1 MSTIASPREPP
12 MRRMP
17 SSSQT
22 PTSSSRPSLETSR
35 RSLSSS
41 PSRNPAA
48 SAAGGSA
55 AAGAG
60 TSTAGGAPGGAA
72 RRNRAALREYYNL
85 KKTGGGNTPV
95 LEVTEFD
102 SSNGTDALH
111 AGILSNSEVPPS
123 EMDAPN
129 FDPDAYVQK
138 TLQESGL
145 EDLLKIY
152 TRVLTETRALDAE
165 KKSLVYDNYSRLITA
180 TETIRKMRAT
190 MDPLNPMAST
200 LDPAIAHIYN
210 QAKTL
215 RDAMRENVPPPS
227 SDDDDKTSA
236 AARARNQKL
245 AAAVL
250 QTPDRLRKLV
260 AAGRTEEAEKAW
272 ERPRQLLEAWK
283 EHGVG
288 GDDVAACLA
297 DGAAALRGEPSP
309 AGRSVQPAGER

>member
-35 RSLSSS
+35 SLSSS
-41 PSRNPAA
+41 PSRNPAGA
-48 SAAGGSA
+48 AYGGAGGPV
-55 AAGAG
+55 
-60 TSTAGGAPGGAA
+60 AGGTAQGGAS

-85 KKTGGGNTPV
+85 KKTAGAGGSTPV
-95 LEVTEFD
+95 LEVTEAFD
-102 SSNGTDALH
+102 GNGSTDALH

-123 EMDAPN
+123 EMDAPS
-129 FDPDAYVQK
+129 FDPEAFVQK
-138 TLQESGL
+138 TLQGSGL
-145 EDLLKIY
+145 EDLLRVY

-215 RDAMRENVPPPS
+215 RDAMRAAVPAPDS
-227 SDDDDKTSA
+227 EATQA
-236 AARARNQKL
+236 TTAVRARNQKL
-245 AAAVL
+245 AATVL
-250 QTPDRLRKLV
+250 QTPERLRHLV
-260 AAGRTEEAEKAW
+260 QAGRSEEAEKAW
-272 ERPRQLLEAWK
+272 ERPRQLLEAWR
-283 EHGVG
+283 EQGVG
-288 GDDVAACLA
+288 GDDVDACLA

-309 AGRSVQPAGER
+309 AGWSAQPASEM